1 MNRTLNA
8 VAARVAGLAS
18 SLRIGLPDVSGS
30 FVVWEPCSRNHG
42 EVVPGFV
49 RYLRELGYRVS
60 VLVPPGRVREG
71 LFGRIDDPGV
81 QVFGLPQRRI
91 RRWVRRGGLRGSL
104 GVMVT
109 TASKLPVRGDG
120 RIDYEQVF
128 GADVTTPV
136 YVVEHDVRDRVDRDV
151 WDPRSITL
159 RRVDYRGARSVVVN
173 PHDFGSV
180 AITPRSEGPLR
191 FLVVGTLGKG
201 KRAQHRIVDAV
212 RELVG
217 SGERGFEVT
226 VIGKRGVGGLPA
238 DIAGMFRALG
248 RVSFAT
254 LYAEV
259 ERADVLLTAYE
270 AENPDHD
277 FYRTSG
283 TSGNF
288 QLAWGFAKPCV
299 VLREF
304 APINGLDGDNS
315 ILYDGSGGLADG
327 MRRAIALTPAAYAR
341 MQARLRQDAAA
352 LADASRRNLA
362 ALLGSGAE
370 GAVQNVSGGRPVG
383 VIRR

>member
-1 MNRTLNA
+1 MKRSLTRIA
-8 VAARVAGLAS
+8 AWVADLAS
-18 SLRIGLPDVSGS
+18 SLRPGLPDVTGT

-49 RYLRELGYRVS
+49 HYLRALGYRVT
-60 VLVPPGRVREG
+60 VLIAPGRVREG
-71 LFGRIDDPGV
+71 LFSRIDDPGV
-81 QVFGLPQRRI
+81 RVFGLPQRRI
-91 RRWVRRGGLRGSL
+91 RRWIRSGGLRGSL

-109 TASKLPVRGDG
+109 TASKLPARDDG

-128 GADVTTPV
+128 GPDQATPV
-136 YVVEHDVRDRVDRDV
+136 YVVEHDVRLRVDRGV

-159 RRVDYRGARSVVVN
+159 RAVDYRGTRSVVVN
-173 PHDFGSV
+173 PHDFGAV
-180 AITPRSEGPLR
+180 AVTPRSAGPLR

-212 RELVG
+212 RELLG
-217 SGERGFEVT
+217 TGERGFEVT

-238 DIAGMFRALG
+238 DVAGMFRVLG
-248 RVSFAT
+248 RVSFDT
-254 LYAEV
+254 LYEEV

-270 AENPDHD
+270 AENTDHD
-277 FYRTSG
+277 FYRTAG

-288 QLAWGFAKPCV
+288 QLVWGFAKPCV

-304 APINGLDGDNS
+304 APINGLDEDNS

-341 MQARLRQDAAA
+341 MQGRLQQDAAA
-352 LADASRRNLA
+352 LADLSRRNLA
-362 ALLGSGAE
+362 TLLAASQERGLESPSQASAG
-370 GAVQNVSGGRPVG
+370 
-383 VIRR
+383 

>member
-1 MNRTLNA
+1 MKRSLTR
-8 VAARVAGLAS
+8 VAARVADLAS
-18 SLRIGLPDVSGS
+18 SLRAGAPDVSGT

-49 RYLRELGYRVS
+49 RYLRALGYRVS
-60 VLVPPGRVREG
+60 VLVSPGRVREG
-71 LFGRIDDPGV
+71 LFSRSHDPDV

-91 RRWVRRGGLRGSL
+91 RRWIRRGSL

-109 TASKLPVRGDG
+109 TASKLPVLDDG

-128 GADVTTPV
+128 GPDEATPV
-136 YVVEHDVRDRVDRDV
+136 YVVEHDVRERVDRGV

-159 RRVDYRGARSVVVN
+159 RAVDYRGARSVVVN
-173 PHDFGSV
+173 PHDFGTIAV
-180 AITPRSEGPLR
+180 TPRSTGPLR

-212 RELVG
+212 RELLG
-217 SGERGFEVT
+217 AGERGFEVT
-226 VIGKRGVGGLPA
+226 VIGKRGVGRLPA
-238 DIAGMFRALG
+238 DVAGMFRVLG

-270 AENPDHD
+270 AENSDHD
-277 FYRTSG
+277 FYRTAG

-288 QLAWGFAKPCV
+288 QLVWGFAKPCV

-304 APINGLDGDNS
+304 AAINGLDEDNS
-315 ILYDGSGGLADG
+315 FIYDGSGGLADG
-327 MRRAIALTPAAYAR
+327 MRRAIALMPAAYAR
-341 MQARLRQDAAA
+341 MQSRLKQDAAA
-352 LADASRRNLA
+352 LADTSRRNLA
-362 ALLGSGAE
+362 ALLASAQERGVESRSR
-370 GAVQNVSGGRPVG
+370 AVAG
-383 VIRR
+383 

>member
-1 MNRTLNA
+1 MKQRLA
-8 VAARVAGLAS
+8 SLAARLEDLAS
-18 SLRIGLPDVSGS
+18 SLRFGGPEVAGT

-42 EVVPGFV
+42 EVVPGFI
-49 RYLRELGYRVS
+49 RYLRALGYRVS

-71 LFGRIDDPGV
+71 LFDRIDDSGV
-81 QVFGLPQRRI
+81 QVIGMSQRRI
-91 RRWVRRGGLRGSL
+91 RRWIRGGGLRGSL

-109 TASKLPVRGDG
+109 TARKLPVRADG
-120 RIDYEQVF
+120 RIDYGQVF
-128 GADVTTPV
+128 GPECATPV
-136 YVVEHDVRDRVDRDV
+136 FVVEHDVRDRVDRGV

-159 RRVDYRGARSVVVN
+159 RQVDYRGARSVVVN

-180 AITPRSEGPLR
+180 AVTPRSAGPLR

-201 KRAQHRIVDAV
+201 KRAQHRIVEAV

-226 VIGKRGVGGLPA
+226 VIGKGGVGDLPA
-238 DIAGMFRALG
+238 DVAGLFRVLG
-248 RVSFAT
+248 RVSFAR

-277 FYRTSG
+277 FYRTAG

-288 QLAWGFAKPCV
+288 QLVWGFAKPCV

-304 APINGLDGDNS
+304 AAINGLDDGNS
-315 ILYDGSGGLADG
+315 LVYDGSGGLADG
-327 MRRAIALTPAAYAR
+327 MRRAIALSPAAYAR
-341 MQARLRQDAAA
+341 MQDRLQQDAAA
-352 LADASRRNLA
+352 LAETSRRNLA
-362 ALLGSGAE
+362 ALLGTQDHGSATSLQASAGW
-370 GAVQNVSGGRPVG
+370 G
-383 VIRR
+383 

>member
-1 MNRTLNA
+1 MNRSL
-8 VAARVAGLAS
+8 ARVAAGIADLTS
-18 SLRIGLPDVSGS
+18 SLRIGLPDVTGT
-30 FVVWEPCSRNHG
+30 FVVWEPCSRSHG

-60 VLVPPGRVREG
+60 VLVSPGRVREG
-71 LFGRIDDPGV
+71 LFGRIVDPGV

-109 TASKLPVRGDG
+109 TASKLPARADG

-128 GADVTTPV
+128 GPACATPV
-136 YVVEHDVRDRVDRDV
+136 YVVEHDVRDRVDRGV

-180 AITPRSEGPLR
+180 AVTPRSAGPLR

-212 RELVG
+212 REIVG

-226 VIGKRGVGGLPA
+226 VVGKGGVGRLPP
-238 DIAGMFRALG
+238 DVAGMFRVLG
-248 RVSFAT
+248 RVSFGG

-270 AENPDHD
+270 AENGEHD
-277 FYRTSG
+277 FYRTAG

-288 QLAWGFAKPCV
+288 QLVWGFAKPCV

-304 APINGLDGDNS
+304 APINGLDEHNS

-327 MRRAIALTPAAYAR
+327 MRRAIALKPDAYAR
-341 MQARLRQDAAA
+341 MQRRVQQDAAA
-352 LADASRRNLA
+352 LADESRRNLA
-362 ALLGSGAE
+362 ALLAPQAAPHSAT
-370 GAVQNVSGGRPVG
+370 
-383 VIRR
+383 

>member
-1 MNRTLNA
+1 MKRSLTKL
-8 VAARVAGLAS
+8 AGRIADLAS
-18 SLRIGLPDVSGS
+18 SLRTGLPDVTGT

-49 RYLRELGYRVS
+49 HYLRALGYRVS
-60 VLVPPGRVREG
+60 VLISPGRVREG
-71 LFGRIDDPGV
+71 LFSRTDDPGV

-91 RRWVRRGGLRGSL
+91 RRWIRRGGLRGSL

-109 TASKLPVRGDG
+109 TASKLPVREDG

-128 GADVTTPV
+128 GAENATPV
-136 YVVEHDVRDRVDRDV
+136 YVVEHDVRERVDRGV

-159 RRVDYRGARSVVVN
+159 RAVDYRGARSVVVN
-173 PHDFGSV
+173 PHDFGTV
-180 AITPRSEGPLR
+180 AVTPRSAGPLR

-217 SGERGFEVT
+217 AGERGFEVT

-238 DIAGMFRALG
+238 DVAGMFRVLG

-270 AENPDHD
+270 AENADHD
-277 FYRTSG
+277 FYRTAG

-288 QLAWGFAKPCV
+288 QLVWGFAKPCV

-304 APINGLDGDNS
+304 AAINGLDEDNS

-341 MQARLRQDAAA
+341 MQGRLQQDAAA

-362 ALLGSGAE
+362 ALLATAQGCGSASPSRALAG
-370 GAVQNVSGGRPVG
+370 
-383 VIRR
+383 

>member
-1 MNRTLNA
+1 
-8 VAARVAGLAS
+8 
-18 SLRIGLPDVSGS
+18 
-30 FVVWEPCSRNHG
+30 
-42 EVVPGFV
+42 
-49 RYLRELGYRVS
+49 
-60 VLVPPGRVREG
+60 
-71 LFGRIDDPGV
+71 
-81 QVFGLPQRRI
+81 
-91 RRWVRRGGLRGSL
+91 
-104 GVMVT
+104 
-109 TASKLPVRGDG
+109 
-120 RIDYEQVF
+120 
-128 GADVTTPV
+128 
-136 YVVEHDVRDRVDRDV
+136 
-151 WDPRSITL
+151 
-159 RRVDYRGARSVVVN
+159 
-173 PHDFGSV
+173 
-180 AITPRSEGPLR
+180 
-191 FLVVGTLGKG
+191 
-201 KRAQHRIVDAV
+201 VDAV

-370 GAVQNVSGGRPVG
+370 GSVQNVSGGRPVG

>member
-1 MNRTLNA
+1 VKRSLGR
-8 VAARVAGLAS
+8 VAARVADLAS
-18 SLRIGLPDVSGS
+18 SLLPGLPDCTGT

-49 RYLRELGYRVS
+49 RHLRALGYRVS
-60 VLVPPGRVREG
+60 VLVSPGRVREG
-71 LFGRIDDPGV
+71 LFSRIDDPGV
-81 QVFGLPQRRI
+81 QVFGVPQRRI
-91 RRWVRRGGLRGSL
+91 RRWVRRGGLAGSL

-109 TASKLPVRGDG
+109 TASKLPARADG
-120 RIDYEQVF
+120 RIDFEQVF
-128 GADVTTPV
+128 GPDCSTPV
-136 YVVEHDVRDRVDRDV
+136 YVVEHDVRGRVDRGV

-159 RRVDYRGARSVVVN
+159 RQVAYRGAQSVVVN

-180 AITPRSEGPLR
+180 AVTPRSNGPLR

-217 SGERGFEVT
+217 AGERGFEVT

-238 DIAGMFRALG
+238 DVADMFRVLG

-254 LYAEV
+254 LYAEL

-270 AENPDHD
+270 VENSDHD
-277 FYRTSG
+277 FYRTAG

-288 QLAWGFAKPCV
+288 QLVWGFAKPCV
-299 VLREF
+299 LLREF
-304 APINGLDGDNS
+304 APINGLDEDNS

-327 MRRAIALTPAAYAR
+327 MRRAIALPPAAYAR
-341 MQARLRQDAAA
+341 MQQRLQQDAAV

-362 ALLGSGAE
+362 ALLAASRG
-370 GAVQNVSGGRPVG
+370 QVSESTLQASAG
-383 VIRR
+383 